1 MALIKRVLLFFLSLV
16 GIIVL
21 LVGATTSY
29 AQDNYEADT
38 LEPNFRFYSI
48 KWLDIPDKEG
58 GKYVC
63 GTKVTTYDYT
73 GRKYNIEYYYLLT
86 SDDEIITQFIVNA
99 VQMSVDNPETR
110 KMEQLEIK
118 LYASVLSKDGVKFL
132 AGMRGN
138 DDSDKSVGAEY
149 TEFDREGNTKIF
161 KDLYKGGFELIVH
174 HIPGAEV
181 TIPIETNIHYK
192 KENEQVLD
200 DCIVDLINNRQDR
213 IQSSVSIDE
222 SIASRVG

>member
-21 LVGATTSY
+21 LVSATTSY
-29 AQDNYEADT
+29 AQDDFEADT

-48 KWLDIPDKEG
+48 KWLDIEDENR

-63 GTKVTTYDYT
+63 GTKVVTYDYT

-86 SDDEIITQFIVNA
+86 NDDTIITQFIVNA
-99 VQMSVDNPETR
+99 VQMSVNNPETR
-110 KMEQLEIK
+110 DVEQMEIK
-118 LYASVLSKDGVKFL
+118 LYASVLSKDGVEFL

-138 DDSDKSVGAEY
+138 DDNDKSVGAEY
-149 TEFDREGNTKIF
+149 TEFDRKGNTQVF
-161 KDLYKGGFELIVH
+161 KDLYKGDFKLIVH

-181 TIPIETNIHYK
+181 TIPIEVNKYYK

-200 DCIVDLINNRQDR
+200 DCIVDLINNRQHR